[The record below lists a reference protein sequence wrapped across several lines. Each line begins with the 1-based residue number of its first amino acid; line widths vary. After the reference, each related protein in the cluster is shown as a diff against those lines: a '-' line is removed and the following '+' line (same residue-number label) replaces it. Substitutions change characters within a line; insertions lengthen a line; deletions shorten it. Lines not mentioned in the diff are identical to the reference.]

1 MVRFC
6 NMLYQEKS
14 IRSPYLLACMV
25 DIEEDKLERKSGDKS
40 EHLAEAT
47 RVSEDK
53 LGFKSGVKLEHGGA
67 PG

>member
-25 DIEEDKLERKSGDKS
+25 DLKEDKLERKSGDKS

-47 RVSEDK
+47 RVSEK
-53 LGFKSGVKLEHGGA
+53 KTRV
-67 PG
+67 